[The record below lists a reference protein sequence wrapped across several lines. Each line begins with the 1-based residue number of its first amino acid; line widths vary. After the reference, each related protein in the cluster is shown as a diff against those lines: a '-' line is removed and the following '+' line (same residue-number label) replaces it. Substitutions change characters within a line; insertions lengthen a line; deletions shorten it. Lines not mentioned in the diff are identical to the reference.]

1 MDNGQ
6 QRQFNGNQ
14 VVDDFFTAGA
24 GTQRTNENSIDAK
37 NNLDLDSKGAAN
49 WGEAPERNLREVGGN
64 VMASSGETVPPS
76 PESANTEL
84 GKIVNL
90 EMPPGHQDADNSL
103 DAGQDTI
110 DVAASLKETADM
122 AAFRAEHDHISSA
135 ALNLTLQTI
144 HDFESGKLSPAGL
157 NDVVWGLKE
166 KYAENSFGRKLAAG
180 TPVVPGAD
188 KEARKGIA
196 A

>member
-24 GTQRTNENSIDAK
+24 GTQRTNENGIDAK

-76 PESANTEL
+76 PESTNTEL

-90 EMPPGHQDADNSL
+90 EMPPGHQEADNSL
-103 DAGQDTI
+103 DAGQNTI
-110 DVAASLKETADM
+110 DVAASPKETADVT
-122 AAFRAEHDHISSA
+122 AFRAEHDHISSA
-135 ALNLTLQTI
+135 TLHLTLQTI
-144 HDFESGKLSPAGL
+144 HDFESGKLSPAEL
-157 NDVVWGLKE
+157 NDYVWEAK
-166 KYAENSFGRKLAAG
+166 KAYAKNSFNRELEGG
-180 TPVVPGAD
+180 TPVIPGAD